1 MGLLDKFRKFKGLAE
16 QSKQQENEQDKQE
29 KDAFK
34 PGDIV
39 TGHPFKFT
47 FKRED
52 IIEYYGPHDDY
63 ERVVG
68 HKIGWKVECVD
79 KTTPMKDVVIPD
91 TMLGYPVVDASECFK
106 GCHNV
111 ASVAHIPTECL
122 KFGDVKDM
130 FAESG
135 LRVIPEQL
143 DSRLACLACG
153 KAYAIP
159 GVENLS
165 KEHFYGREENI
176 GEIMFATRRIA
187 EFEEY
192 KERDTLMMDEG
203 LSKYQNFERVSFV
216 YNFQP
221 VSVVRVQDE
230 DGTRYIALFNMK
242 NEVQDIIFD
251 ANAYGVCMEGKNFG
265 TELWT
270 KENVAVENGVIK
282 MSVAAHGAV
291 MIRV

>member
-1 MGLLDKFRKFKGLAE
+1 
-16 QSKQQENEQDKQE
+16 
-29 KDAFK
+29 
-34 PGDIV
+34 
-39 TGHPFKFT
+39 
-47 FKRED
+47 
-52 IIEYYGPHDDY
+52 
-63 ERVVG
+63 
-68 HKIGWKVECVD
+68 VD

-143 DSRLACLACG
+143 DSRLACLACS
-153 KAYAIP
+153 KAYAVP

-230 DGTRYIALFNMK
+230 
-242 NEVQDIIFD
+242 
-251 ANAYGVCMEGKNFG
+251 EGKWLAINPDGPREHEGYSYSYNRASSAKTALVPYDAYMERFESSKIQG
-265 TELWT
+265 LTTDSFKPMSMEEGKHAIEAAYDKAIDVLKDKIERAQAEFDKKVTLETEKADGMQEGLDVT
-270 KENVAVENGVIK
+270 PKAVEPTQNTEK
-282 MSVAAHGAV
+282 DEVAIETPDDHEL
-291 MIRV
+291 